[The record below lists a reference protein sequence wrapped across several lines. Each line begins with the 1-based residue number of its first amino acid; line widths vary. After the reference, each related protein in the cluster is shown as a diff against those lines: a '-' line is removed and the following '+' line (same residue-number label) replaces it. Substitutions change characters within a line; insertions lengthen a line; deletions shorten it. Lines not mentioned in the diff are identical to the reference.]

1 MNRDALIQCLK
12 YGEAGASEREELD
25 QLLRKYPW
33 FLGARFAVARIEGEE
48 ANDLI
53 FLGNATHFYKSTY
66 NCIDLDSIAAMQVN
80 PDVADFPIATA
91 PYSLTDEPFTEEPE
105 AQPGEENSASLHGA
119 VEASPEGVQTR
130 ESGAESSQEGVQA
143 GASETGQGAGK
154 DGEDLIEKFLNEEQ
168 NPTHHPFGPS
178 VESDHAPESG
188 ASETSESASA
198 QTAEPVAGDGNQ
210 PFVTASETTAPDG
223 SAETA
228 STEPAAPAGEAH
240 TAPAETPPAA
250 LDDSEFFTET
260 LAKIYLSQ
268 GLYEKAMTTYFR
280 LSLKYPEK
288 SCYFATQI
296 EKIKPLINK

>member
-25 QLLRKYPW
+25 QMLRKYPW

-91 PYSLTDEPFTEEPE
+91 PYSLTDEPFAEEPE
-105 AQPGEENSASLHGA
+105 AQP
-119 VEASPEGVQTR
+119 
-130 ESGAESSQEGVQA
+130 
-143 GASETGQGAGK
+143 
-154 DGEDLIEKFLNEEQ
+154 GEDLIEKFLNEEQ
-168 NPTHHPFGPS
+168 NPARHPFGP
-178 VESDHAPESG
+178 
-188 ASETSESASA
+188 T
-198 QTAEPVAGDGNQ
+198 TEPATTDGNQ
-210 PFVTASETTAPDG
+210 PFVTAPATTT
-223 SAETA
+223 ETA
-228 STEPAAPAGEAH
+228 SAEPTAHAGEPAANAPAGEAH
-240 TAPAETPPAA
+240 TAPAGTATTAP
-250 LDDSEFFTET
+250 DDSEFFTET